1 MFSPTTGRPES
12 GAANNPE
19 PPQAAN
25 IRHPRSGGGWGVG
38 AFDIIGIA
46 SRNLLRYR
54 RRSLL
59 TLLLIVIGMVAVLLF
74 IAVAGSFKS
83 MMVGQITDAVLGHIQ
98 VHRKGYVASI
108 DNLPLNLNLKPQMVA
123 KVEEA
128 LKANPAVEAWSPRV
142 KFGGMFSNFAETT
155 SIRVNGIDPAREV
168 STTPLL
174 QGRMIEGDKAG
185 ALVGRGQIVIPA
197 LLARGMKTKVGD
209 TVVLVATNR
218 DGSVNGKTFVVRGV
232 LEGVTGPGGRDGYI
246 HIDDA
251 RDLLRM
257 TEAEVSEMVVRLKDF
272 SRLNKID
279 AQLKQALGGVANKEG
294 KPVLEVHTWADL
306 SPFANLARMIDL
318 MTLFIKI
325 VLVSIVLVSV
335 MNVMIMAVYERIR
348 EIGTIAAI
356 GTPPSR
362 ILALFLAEGLMLG
375 IVGTVAGTAV
385 SLAAIFGINLWQ
397 PTFNFGQQQNLVMA
411 PSIAGG
417 DVLTIAAMVVAVAIL
432 ASLQP
437 AWKASRMDPISAL
450 RHV

>member
-1 MFSPTTGRPES
+1 MFD
-12 GAANNPE
+12 
-19 PPQAAN
+19 
-25 IRHPRSGGGWGVG
+25 VL
-38 AFDIIGIA
+38 DIA

-59 TLLLIVIGMVAVLLF
+59 TLLLIVIGMLAVLLF

-83 MMVGQITDAVLGHIQ
+83 MMVGQITDSVLGHTQ

-108 DNLPLNLNLKPQMVA
+108 DNLPLNLNLKPQMLA

-128 LKANPAVEAWSPRV
+128 LTQNAAIETWSQRV

-155 SIRVNGIDPAREV
+155 SIRVNGIDPVREAA
-168 STTPLL
+168 TTPLL
-174 QGRMIEGDKAG
+174 PGRMVEGDKQG
-185 ALVGRGQIVIPA
+185 PLVGRGQIVIPQ

-209 TVVLVATNR
+209 TVVIVATNR
-218 DGSVNGKTFVVRGV
+218 DGSVNGKTFVVRGI

-251 RDLLRM
+251 RELLRM
-257 TEAEVSEMVVRLKDF
+257 SEAEVSEIAIRLKDF
-272 SRLNKID
+272 SQLNKVD
-279 AQLKQALGGVANKEG
+279 AQLKQALGSLTNKEG
-294 KPVLEVHTWADL
+294 KPALEVHTWADL
-306 SPFANLARMIDL
+306 SPFANLAKMIDL

-325 VLVSIVLVSV
+325 MLISIVLVSV
-335 MNVMIMAVYERIR
+335 MNVMMMAVFERIH

-356 GTPPSR
+356 GTLPSR
-362 ILALFLAEGLMLG
+362 ILSLFLAEGLMLG
-375 IVGTVAGTAV
+375 IAGTVAGTLL
-385 SLAAIFGINLWQ
+385 SLVAIFGINVWK
-397 PTFNFGQQQNLVMA
+397 PTFDFGQQQNLVMA
-411 PSIAGG
+411 PTIATG
-417 DVLTIAAMVVAVAIL
+417 DVLTIAALVVVVAVI